1 MESNEDLKFFGGSD
15 AIKRMH
21 KESLIDTSVKVKF
34 PPCAISI
41 GYFSV
46 GTQEYNN
53 PFGTYGNF
61 SVVSGM
67 GKVRKSFFISTLIA
81 AYIGGNSNAYASDF
95 KGHWDGN
102 KSILHFDTE
111 QGDWHA
117 QNCAVRVEKLV
128 GNKNPKY
135 FPKKLR
141 KWGAKER
148 VEYIEWCILNSHY
161 KRDGIGLVI
170 IDGIADLVT
179 DVNSLV
185 ECNEL
190 IQKLMMWTEVS
201 NCHLITVI
209 HTNFDSKKATGHLG
223 SAVMKKAETVCI
235 ITATDQESEVEFKMT
250 RGSKIDNIAFH
261 IDSDG
266 LPHVTQPS
274 II

>member
-1 MESNEDLKFFGGSD
+1 MEDLKYFGNS
-15 AIKRMH
+15 AVIKQMH
-21 KESLIDTSVKVKF
+21 NEARINTSVKVEF

-41 GYFSV
+41 GSFSV
-46 GTQEYNN
+46 GTQYYDN

-67 GKVRKSFFISTLIA
+67 GKVRKSFFISTLVA
-81 AYIGGNSNAYASDF
+81 SYIGGEANNYAEDF
-95 KGHWDGN
+95 KGHWNGESN
-102 KSILHFDTE
+102 ILHFDTE

-117 QNCAVRVEKLV
+117 QNCAVRVEKMV
-128 GNKNPKY
+128 GSKHPKY

-148 VEYIEWCILNSHY
+148 VEYIEWCILHSHY
-161 KRDGIGLVI
+161 KREGIGLVV
-170 IDGIADLVT
+170 IDGLADLVLN
-179 DVNSLV
+179 VNDLE
-185 ECNEL
+185 ECNKL

-235 ITATDQESEVEFKMT
+235 ITADERESEVEFKMT
-250 RGSKIDNIAFH
+250 RGSKIDNVAFI

-266 LPHVTQPS
+266 LPNVTKPS